1 MNASKL
7 VLVKKSS
14 IKYEN
19 DDDMAQS
26 SSNRL
31 SYKHEENTLV
41 HKVTPSPRSFSDI
54 FSAPKM
60 VLVKKSNLED
70 SSHEQPSMESSKNLP
85 VSSTTLS
92 SMPTT
97 TLLPMTTTTLTTT
110 TTTTTTTTNP
120 STPSVR

>member
-14 IKYEN
+14 IEYEN
-19 DDDMAQS
+19 DDDMVQS
-26 SSNRL
+26 PSNQL
-31 SYKHEENTLV
+31 SYKHEESTLV

-60 VLVKKSNLED
+60 VLVKKTNLQD
-70 SSHEQPSMESSKNLP
+70 SSHQQPSMESSKNLLI
-85 VSSTTLS
+85 SSTTLS

-97 TLLPMTTTTLTTT
+97 TSRPMTTTTLTTT

-120 STPSVR
+120 TTTNIR

>member
-1 MNASKL
+1 
-7 VLVKKSS
+7 
-14 IKYEN
+14 
-19 DDDMAQS
+19 MAQS
-26 SSNRL
+26 SSNLL
-31 SYKHEENTLV
+31 SYKNEENTLV

-60 VLVKKSNLED
+60 VLVKKSDLQD

-120 STPSVR
+120 STTSVR